1 DSGSIFK
8 NYFIPCNANNNKPK
22 ILQPKALLTIVIL
35 LAVLKVAVTG
45 YLFFLY
51 PNEAK
56 MQEKITVNILELINH
71 DRLENNLLPLT
82 LNTDLSAAALA
93 KADDMIIND
102 YFAHYSPNGNKPWGW
117 INRDNYP
124 YLYVGENLA
133 MNFSGP
139 ESAHTALMASPSH
152 KKNILNG
159 KYNDIGLA
167 ITTGEINGQ
176 NTNVLVEMFGSQNVF
191 ATLAKTAEE
200 PKKEIID
207 SHLPISQEVNVLAT
221 ENETETVEEKR
232 AEEIVSLIN
241 KNLVS
246 ETTQP
251 VPEVKAMNIEKN
263 ANISP
268 NIELE
273 KNPNPLPFYLAM
285 INKKEMGL
293 TTRLI
298 TISQYTYLAVLA
310 FIMLALLVNILI
322 RATVQH
328 KSVIIQS
335 LLVIIFISSL
345 IYFKFHF
352 LESMVTKIAVL

>member
-56 MQEKITVNILELINH
+56 MQEKITVDILELINH

-82 LNTDLSAAALA
+82 LNLDLSAAALA

-102 YFAHYSPNGNKPWGW
+102 YFAHYSPNGNKPWDW
-117 INRDNYP
+117 INRDKYP

-167 ITTGEINGQ
+167 IISGEINGQ
-176 NTNVLVEMFGSQNVF
+176 DTNVLVEMFGSQNVF
-191 ATLAKTAEE
+191 TLLAKAEE
-200 PKKEIID
+200 APEEIIRD
-207 SHLPISQEVNVLAT
+207 NHLPISQEINVLAT
-221 ENETETVEEKR
+221 ETVEEEK
-232 AEEIVSLIN
+232 AEKIVSSIN
-241 KNLVS
+241 ENIISKNINF
-246 ETTQP
+246 ETTSP
-251 VPEVKAMNIEKN
+251 TPKVKAIN

-268 NIELE
+268 NKEME
-273 KNPNPLPFYLAM
+273 ENPNPQPFYLAM

-298 TISQYTYLAVLA
+298 TISQYTYLAVLV

-322 RATVQH
+322 RVTVQH
-328 KSVIIQS
+328 KPVIIQS

-352 LESMVTKIAVL
+352 LEIMVTKIAVL